1 MIEYN
6 EKRTNILKVIL
17 AVIIVVWSYA
27 TISYGF
33 YVDENGLLA
42 IYKGIFQGQ
51 RMFVDSWEALQT
63 GGILAYPFL
72 ALYYY
77 VLQPLFASFSINI
90 GLVLYMRICYMTV
103 RLIISKACSTL
114 VGHCLT

>member
-51 RMFVDSWEALQT
+51 HRDCHRRQFRSGPS
-63 GGILAYPFL
+63 GGCI
-72 ALYYY
+72 
-77 VLQPLFASFSINI
+77 
-90 GLVLYMRICYMTV
+90 
-103 RLIISKACSTL
+103 
-114 VGHCLT
+114 